1 MAVNMLMYAR
11 PALEN
16 DIPNMIRIINS
27 YETMYGIDLT
37 TSGLRDKHIQLVTDY
52 APPAET
58 AQVIVAVD
66 EEENVLGLCL
76 QSFTG
81 KNWILGF
88 CYIRQL
94 ADKNQYNASKI
105 GGLILDKLCECAE
118 ERGVTKF
125 YYAVRDSSNKRLALT
140 LTATDM
146 VNQRYDII
154 DIEKIPPMTKTTN
167 ELTAKYILSTTDGLN
182 RKPIIIRC
190 GYLK

>member
-52 APPAET
+52 APPTET

>member
-11 PALEN
+11 PALEK

-37 TSGLRDKHIQLVTDY
+37 TSGLRDKHIQLVTDH
-52 APPAET
+52 APPTKA

-66 EEENVLGLCL
+66 EEEHVLGLCL

-81 KNWILGF
+81 KSWILAF

-94 ADKNQYNASKI
+94 ADTNQYNASKI

>member
-11 PALEN
+11 PALEK

-37 TSGLRDKHIQLVTDY
+37 TSGLRDKHIQLVTDH
-52 APPAET
+52 APPTKA

-66 EEENVLGLCL
+66 EEEHVLGLCL

-81 KNWILGF
+81 KSWILAF

-94 ADKNQYNASKI
+94 ADTNQYNASKI

-154 DIEKIPPMTKTTN
+154 DIEKIPAMTKTTN

-182 RKPIIIRC
+182 KKPIIIRC